1 MIASIMTD
9 LRNRKE
15 IGERLRAARE
25 ALGRSVDD
33 IVLAT
38 RIDRKYLEEIERGEL
53 PTLPLTYI
61 RAFIQGYARA
71 VDLDPAEILAEGLPV
86 DGSSN
91 DGGNRHEPDSSS
103 FNITTV
109 RKSPVNQYRIL
120 FLLAMLIILGL
131 VATIV
136 WLRKDNTAPPT
147 NEISF
152 SDAIKDREQKIAATT
167 LTDSTVARKP
177 PVGNVAAI
185 DTLFLE
191 AVASESVWVR
201 VMVDGVPSP
210 EKMIPRFSH
219 LRLSAKQSFVLSI
232 GNAAAVSFTLN
243 GRKLGTLS
251 PIKRQMNNIR
261 FDRETLRKLEVQ

>member
-1 MIASIMTD
+1 MSD
-9 LRNRKE
+9 LRNIKA
-15 IGERLRAARE
+15 IGERLRTARE
-25 ALGRSVDD
+25 SLGRSIDD
-33 IVLAT
+33 IALAT
-38 RIDRKYLEEIERGEL
+38 RIDRKFLNDIERGIL
-53 PTLPLTYI
+53 PAFPVTYV
-61 RAFIQGYARA
+61 RAFIQDYART
-71 VDLDPAEILAEGLPV
+71 VDLDPVEIFDVGAPA
-86 DGSSN
+86 DGPSDEKN
-91 DGGNRHEPDSSS
+91 KRADVTSSS

-120 FLLAMLIILGL
+120 FLLAMLVVLGL
-131 VATIV
+131 VVTIV
-136 WLRKDNTAPPT
+136 WLRKDNTVSPT

-152 SDAIKDREQKIAATT
+152 SDAVKDREQKLTPVVS
-167 LTDSTVARKP
+167 TDSVVAQKSP
-177 PVGNVAAI
+177 SMSTATI

-201 VMVDGVPSP
+201 VTVDGTPAP

-219 LRLSAKQSFVLSI
+219 LRWKAKQSFVLSI

-251 PIKRQMNNIR
+251 PIKRQINNIR